1 VIVDEVTYFDRD
13 PWPGGADGV
22 GTSYQR
28 RSATVPGNDPANWFA
43 AAPTPG
49 RAPAVGDPDTDADG
63 MPDAWENLHGLSPK
77 DPSDAAL
84 DLDSDG
90 LSNLAEYQ
98 AGTDPRDPASALKL
112 VAVAS
117 ANGVSVDL
125 TFTAVAGRGYVIEEK
140 DLGVGGSWATVQVV
154 PQGAAT
160 RAVTVSIPVNAGTA
174 GRWQRV
180 RLL

>member
-1 VIVDEVTYFDRD
+1 
-13 PWPGGADGV
+13 
-22 GTSYQR
+22 
-28 RSATVPGNDPANWFA
+28 
-43 AAPTPG
+43 
-49 RAPAVGDPDTDADG
+49 
-63 MPDAWENLHGLSPK
+63 
-77 DPSDAAL
+77 
-84 DLDSDG
+84 
-90 LSNLAEYQ
+90 
-98 AGTDPRDPASALKL
+98 
-112 VAVAS
+112 
-117 ANGVSVDL
+117 VSVDL